1 MTVGDKGVVIVV
13 DAGGYDMTGAT
24 ATLLAAPG
32 ENPDAIGTGIRLA
45 PMTIAPD
52 GLTASYPTTGV
63 DLQESGPW
71 QIQLEVQTAA
81 GQVFTSAPGSIYVNP
96 LL

>member
-1 MTVGDKGVVIVV
+1 MTVGDKGVVIVA
-13 DAGGYDMTGAT
+13 DAGGYDMAGST

-32 ENPDAIGTGIRLA
+32 ADPNAIGAGIRLT
-45 PMTIAPD
+45 PTTIAGD
-52 GLTASYPTTGV
+52 GLTAAYETTGI
-63 DLQESGPW
+63 DMQESGPW

-81 GQVFTSAPGSIYVNP
+81 GKVYTSAPVSIYVNP